1 MREAIA
7 TDRPEA
13 LDTGSTRWWILLY
26 LSLVMFGNY
35 YVYDSIGPLA
45 DHLQRLLGYS
55 DTQIGTLN
63 AIYSAPNIVM
73 VLIGGLLVD
82 RFGAARVTLGT
93 TIVCFG
99 GAILTAASGSF
110 VVMAAGRLLFGMG
123 AETMIVAT
131 TAALGLWFLGR
142 SLALAMALNLS
153 LARAGSYTA
162 DISPVWAKEAYD
174 AGWQDPLW
182 IAAAFAAVSFVG
194 AIGYWI
200 MDRRHAASLPA
211 ESAAPP
217 EKIVWRD
224 VLRFDRSYWYVV
236 ALCVTFYSVILPF
249 RSTFAIKYFQHAH
262 ALTLE
267 AASVMNSYVFLAAV
281 FVSPIFGV
289 LADKF
294 GRRASLMIFGSLLL
308 PITFL
313 LLGLGLA
320 DLWVVTALVGVSFS
334 LVPAILW
341 PSVAHVVTA
350 ARLGTAYGLM
360 TMLQNIGLTAS
371 NLAVGRLNDLGG
383 ASADNPAGYQG
394 MLWYFG
400 LLATVAM
407 VFAVALRAR
416 EVGSN
421 GHGLELPE
429 AATGK

>member
-1 MREAIA
+1 
-7 TDRPEA
+7 
-13 LDTGSTRWWILLY
+13 
-26 LSLVMFGNY
+26 
-35 YVYDSIGPLA
+35 
-45 DHLQRLLGYS
+45 
-55 DTQIGTLN
+55 
-63 AIYSAPNIVM
+63 
-73 VLIGGLLVD
+73 
-82 RFGAARVTLGT
+82 
-93 TIVCFG
+93 
-99 GAILTAASGSF
+99 
-110 VVMAAGRLLFGMG
+110 MG
-123 AETMIVAT
+123 AETMIVAA

-162 DISPVWAKEAYD
+162 DVSPVWARQAYD

-194 AIGYWI
+194 ALGYWI

-224 VLRFDRSYWYVV
+224 ILRFDRSYWYVV

-262 ALTLE
+262 ELSLE

-294 GRRASLMIFGSLLL
+294 GHRATLMIFGSLLL

-313 LLGLGLA
+313 LLGFGLA
-320 DLWVVTALVGVSFS
+320 DLWVVTVLVGVSFS

-360 TMLQNIGLTAS
+360 TMLQNIGLTTS
-371 NLAVGRLNDLGG
+371 NLVVGRLNDLGG
-383 ASADNPAGYQG
+383 ASADNPAGYQA

-400 LLATVAM
+400 VLATVAM
-407 VFAVALRAR
+407 VFAVALRTR
-416 EVGSN
+416 EVGPSS
-421 GHGLELPE
+421 HGLEVPE
-429 AATGK
+429 AAAGR

>member
-1 MREAIA
+1 MSQTKES
-7 TDRPEA
+7 
-13 LDTGSTRWWILLY
+13 LDTGSARWWVLLF

-35 YVYDSIGPLA
+35 YVYDAIGPLA
-45 DHLQRLLGYS
+45 DHLQRLLGYT

-63 AIYSAPNIVM
+63 AIYSLPNIFL
-73 VLIGGLLVD
+73 VLIGGLMVD
-82 RFGAARVTLGT
+82 RFGAARVTLWT
-93 TIVCFG
+93 TIICFS
-99 GAILTAASGSF
+99 GAVLTAVSGTF
-110 VVMAAGRLLFGMG
+110 AVMAAGRLLFGVG
-123 AETMIVAT
+123 AETMIVAA
-131 TAALGLWFLGR
+131 TASLGLWFLGR
-142 SLALAMALNLS
+142 SLAMAMALNLS

-162 DISPVWAKEAYD
+162 DVSPVWAKGAYD
-174 AGWQDPLW
+174 AGWQHPLW
-182 IAAAFAAVSFVG
+182 IAAAFAALSFVG
-194 AIGYWI
+194 ALGYWI
-200 MDRRHAASLPA
+200 VERRAAARRPV
-211 ESAAPP
+211 AAAVVV

-262 ALTLE
+262 QLTLE

-281 FVSPIFGV
+281 FVSPLFGF
-289 LADKF
+289 LADRF

-313 LLGLGLA
+313 LLGLGQA

-360 TMLQNIGLTAS
+360 TMLQNVGLTFS
-371 NLAVGRLNDLGG
+371 NVAVGRLNDTSG
-383 ASADNPAGYQG
+383 ASATNPAGYQA

-400 LLATVAM
+400 TLAMVAM
-407 VFAVALRAR
+407 VFAVLLYGR
-416 EVGSN
+416 ERGPN
-421 GHGLELPE
+421 GHGLERPE
-429 AATGK
+429 AETVPV

>member
-1 MREAIA
+1 MQ

-13 LDTGSTRWWILLY
+13 LDTGTTRWWILLY

-45 DHLQRLLGYS
+45 DHLQRLLGYT

-93 TIVCFG
+93 TIVCLA
-99 GAILTAASGSF
+99 GALLTASSASF
-110 VVMAAGRLLFGMG
+110 VVMAGGRLLFGMG
-123 AETMIVAT
+123 AETMIVAA

-162 DISPVWAKEAYD
+162 DVSPVWARQAYD

-194 AIGYWI
+194 ALGYWI

-224 VLRFDRSYWYVV
+224 ILRFDRSYWYVV

-262 ALTLE
+262 ELSLE

-294 GRRASLMIFGSLLL
+294 GHRATLMIFGSLLL

-313 LLGLGLA
+313 LLGFGLA
-320 DLWVVTALVGVSFS
+320 DLWVVTVLVGVSFS

-360 TMLQNIGLTAS
+360 TMLQNIGLTTS
-371 NLAVGRLNDLGG
+371 NLVVGRLNDLGG
-383 ASADNPAGYQG
+383 ASADNPAGYQA

-400 LLATVAM
+400 VLATVAM
-407 VFAVALRAR
+407 VFAVALRTR
-416 EVGSN
+416 EVGPSS
-421 GHGLELPE
+421 HGLEVPE
-429 AATGK
+429 AAAGR